1 MVLNQEPYISYWLT
15 GEPSFYDNS
24 LLQDEM
30 YMNMFYVSKEER
42 WVWNDVPDDL
52 IAVAE
57 FYSGTV
63 GYICEYE
70 D

>member
-24 LLQDEM
+24 LLQNEM
-30 YMNMFYVSKEER
+30 YMNMFYVSKEEC

-63 GYICEYE
+63 PFVH
-70 D
+70 

>member
-1 MVLNQEPYISYWLT
+1 
-15 GEPSFYDNS
+15 
-24 LLQDEM
+24 
-30 YMNMFYVSKEER
+30 MNMFYVSKEEC

-63 GYICEYE
+63 PFVH
-70 D
+70 

>member
-1 MVLNQEPYISYWLT
+1 
-15 GEPSFYDNS
+15 
-24 LLQDEM
+24 
-30 YMNMFYVSKEER
+30 MNMFYVSKEER

-63 GYICEYE
+63 LFVH
-70 D
+70 